1 MTRGGVPYGYPDRT
15 ALKAQGITSVKALSK
30 DDIGVRV
37 CVRAHVRA
45 CARSC
50 VMNIPEAKLA

>member
-37 CVRAHVRA
+37 CVCARMFVHVHAHV
-45 CARSC
+45 
-50 VMNIPEAKLA
+50 